1 MEICMAKFA
10 GMLTIGLGV
19 MLAGAAAQA
28 QQSPLKMTL
37 FGQPAVNNDAIWMAL
52 EKGFYQQ
59 EGLDVTYRLFPSGTT
74 AFQSFQTGQGDI
86 VMTGD
91 LPSVQYFFRVKG
103 DYRTIAVIERDAKG
117 YVAVAQK
124 AITKPQ
130 DLVGKTIATR
140 VGSTGSWFISE
151 YLSKNGVDPSKVTVK
166 NLDTQVL
173 PAALCGGEI
182 AAFFIW
188 QPVGSRTLEICPDK
202 AHYLTDASGYIQGYL
217 VAGAR
222 PQWLA
227 SPQGKDI
234 AMRWLRATIKGRE
247 VAEKD
252 FAAVAAYAKAK
263 LDLSEKAAREQWD
276 TNLRPLA
283 IDKVYYD
290 DFCSLSRWA
299 QKEKM
304 TGQVIDFGQL
314 TWPDGLRAIDPKR
327 VDAVPPAPLR
337 AQSRSAGSGEGW
349 IGMGLDSCPGRMS
362 FFGKHF
368 PYSRNMR

>member
-1 MEICMAKFA
+1 
-10 GMLTIGLGV
+10 MLDIRTMLGAAV
-19 MLAGAAAQA
+19 TAGAIALGSFTGQA
-28 QQSPLKMTL
+28 QQAPLKLTL
-37 FGQPAVNNDAIWMAL
+37 FGQPSVNNDAIWMAF

-117 YVAVAQK
+117 YVAVARK
-124 AITKPQ
+124 EITKPQ
-130 DLVGKTIATR
+130 DLVGKTVATR

-151 YLSKNGVDPSKVTVK
+151 YLTKNKVDPKTVTVK

-173 PAALCGGEI
+173 PAALCGAEI

-188 QPVGSRTLEICPDK
+188 QPVGSRALEICPDK
-202 AHYLTDASGYIQGYL
+202 AHYITDATGYIQGYL

-222 PQWLA
+222 PAWLA
-227 SPQGKDI
+227 TPQGKEI
-234 AMRWLRATIKGRE
+234 ATRWLRATMKGRDA
-247 VAEKD
+247 AEKD
-252 FAAVAAYAKAK
+252 FPAVAAYAKAK
-263 LDLSEKAAREQWD
+263 LDLSEKATREQWE
-276 TNLRPLA
+276 TNTRPLA

-299 QKEKM
+299 QGEKL
-304 TGQVIDFGQL
+304 TEEKIDFSKL
-314 TWPDGLRAIDPKR
+314 TWGDGLTAIDPKL
-327 VDAVPPAPLR
+327 VDAPPPP
-337 AQSRSAGSGEGW
+337 
-349 IGMGLDSCPGRMS
+349 C
-362 FFGKHF
+362 
-368 PYSRNMR
+368 

>member
-1 MEICMAKFA
+1 MHNIVKVFC
-10 GMLTIGLGV
+10 V
-19 MLAGAAAQA
+19 AAASALGLTAAHA
-28 QQSPLKMTL
+28 QNTPLKMTL
-37 FGQPAVNNDAIWMAL
+37 FGQPSVNNDAIWMAI
-52 EKGFYQQ
+52 EKGFYQE

-74 AFQSFQTGQGDI
+74 AFQAFQTVQGDI

-117 YVAVAQK
+117 YVVVAGK
-124 AITKPQ
+124 DIKTPQ
-130 DLVGKTIATR
+130 DLAGKTVATR

-151 YLSKNGVDPSKVTVK
+151 YLTKNKVDPKTVTVK

-202 AHYLTDASGYIQGYL
+202 AHYLSDATGYIQGYL

-222 PQWLA
+222 PEWLA
-227 SPQGKDI
+227 TPEGKEI
-234 AMRWLRATIKGRE
+234 ATRWLRATMKGRDL
-247 VAEKD
+247 AAKD

-276 TNLRPLA
+276 TNTRPLA
-283 IDKVYYD
+283 LDKIYYD
-290 DFCSLSRWA
+290 DFCCLSRWA
-299 QKEKM
+299 QAEKM
-304 TGQVIDFGQL
+304 TEQKIEYNQL
-314 TWPDGLRAIDPKR
+314 TWPEGLKAINPKL
-327 VDAVPPAPLR
+327 VDTPPPP
-337 AQSRSAGSGEGW
+337 
-349 IGMGLDSCPGRMS
+349 C
-362 FFGKHF
+362 
-368 PYSRNMR
+368 